1 MSIKAYIDYV
11 RIHTISLAIAVTAII
26 LYAITL
32 AIRPELFAQ
41 SFSKWVQFFMF
52 FLPFVV
58 AIIGVLGLLEAYLP
72 AEVVSKYLGDKR
84 KVHGYIFALV
94 FGTVVSASQYA
105 IFPTI
110 KFLRKKG
117 ARTAILATFMMSW
130 SGISL
135 PLIPL
140 ELKIFGL
147 KFVLLRLIIIA
158 IAALIFGIITGL
170 REIHMER

>member
-1 MSIKAYIDYV
+1 MSIKDYMDHV
-11 RIHTISLAIAVTAII
+11 RIHTISLALAIVSII
-26 LYAITL
+26 LYAVVL
-32 AIRPELFAQ
+32 ALKPELFAQ
-41 SFSKWVQFFMF
+41 SLSKWGQFFMF

-58 AIIGVLGLLEAYLP
+58 AIIGVLGLLDAYLP
-72 AEVVSKYLGDKR
+72 EEVVSKYLGDKR
-84 KVHGYIFALV
+84 KVHGYVFALA

-147 KFVLLRLIIIA
+147 KFVILRITIIA
-158 IAALIFGIITGL
+158 IAALVFGFITGL
-170 REIHMER
+170 REIHMEH